1 MTFSSLSNAED
12 PSFSNSS
19 MSSSSSSPFIFMV
32 ILSFLKEL
40 FVSSFS
46 KSRFRS
52 FIVWVRTSFW
62 AGSLAFFICF
72 CKSSRVTIRFFFR
85 ISVESSVPRFSSFL
99 FKPFMAWFRTSLVC
113 ESSVPSIRFCSCSR
127 AASISCLWT
136 SCDFSFFS
144 FRASGSTSCTAIM

>member
-1 MTFSSLSNAED
+1 MSVARAKRGNVAMMRNALLPCPQLFSKFHTFSKKGVLWMTFSSLSNAED

-52 FIVWVRTSFW
+52 FIV
-62 AGSLAFFICF
+62 
-72 CKSSRVTIRFFFR
+72 
-85 ISVESSVPRFSSFL
+85 
-99 FKPFMAWFRTSLVC
+99 
-113 ESSVPSIRFCSCSR
+113 
-127 AASISCLWT
+127 
-136 SCDFSFFS
+136 
-144 FRASGSTSCTAIM
+144 